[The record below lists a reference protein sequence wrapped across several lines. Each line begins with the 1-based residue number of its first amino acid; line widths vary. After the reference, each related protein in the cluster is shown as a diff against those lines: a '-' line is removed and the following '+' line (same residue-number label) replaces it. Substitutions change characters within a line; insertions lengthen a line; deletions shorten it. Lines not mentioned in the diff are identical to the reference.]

1 MAELGIQMIFALS
14 PQAKGRVERAAGTF
28 QDRLITELRLAGAIT
43 LEQAKAVSK
52 QFLPRYNRRF
62 QVPAQCPDPAFRPL
76 PPDLHLGQVLCFK
89 HKRRVARDNTVKFQ
103 RHTLQLLP
111 DRQRRSYAGAAVVVL
126 HGLDGRL
133 SLQHEGRII
142 AAQEAPPSPGSLR
155 NGIKPFSGDAI
166 QSPSRKGLSEPRETA
181 PEPLTMVA
189 AANGHGSVIDDG
201 DVVSMT
207 VTTSPRR
214 PTFLQQARWDA
225 VQKAKLE
232 GMSIRKMARELGLH
246 RDTVRRYID
255 VETPPTR
262 RSPATLPASIS
273 DTIPPIESDI
283 LAEHLGGHFP

>member
-1 MAELGIQMIFALS
+1 ML
-14 PQAKGRVERAAGTF
+14 
-28 QDRLITELRLAGAIT
+28 
-43 LEQAKAVSK
+43 
-52 QFLPRYNRRF
+52 
-62 QVPAQCPDPAFRPL
+62 
-76 PPDLHLGQVLCFK
+76 
-89 HKRRVARDNTVKFQ
+89 
-103 RHTLQLLP
+103 
-111 DRQRRSYAGAAVVVL
+111 L

-189 AANGHGSVIDDG
+189 AANGHGSVIDDA

-214 PTFLQQARWDA
+214 STFLQQARWDA

-255 VETPPTR
+255 VESPPTR
-262 RSPATLPASIS
+262 RSRATPATVPS
-273 DTIPPIESDI
+273 DTIPE
-283 LAEHLGGHFP
+283 